1 MAFYKYS
8 VAHRA
13 VTGLSYLG
21 NETRKNAGPSREWRP
36 EGAPTTDE
44 VLHVLLETKRL
55 LITVFSVVIWRLETE
70 ISK

>member
-1 MAFYKYS
+1 MDFHKYS

-21 NETRKNAGPSREWRP
+21 NETRKDAGPSREWRP

-44 VLHVLLETKRL
+44 VLLVLLKAKGL
-55 LITVFSVVIWRLETE
+55 LIAVFSVIL
-70 ISK
+70 